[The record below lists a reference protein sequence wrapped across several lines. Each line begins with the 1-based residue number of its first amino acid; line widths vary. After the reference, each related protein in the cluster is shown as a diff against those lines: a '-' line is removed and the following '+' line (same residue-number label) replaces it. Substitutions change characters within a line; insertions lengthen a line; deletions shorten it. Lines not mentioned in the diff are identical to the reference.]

1 MADLRAADH
10 GDTGEY
16 FISVCNIQGC
26 PRNVGLLAGFCWMAT
41 HSPLYSLGLGV
52 VVTNVW
58 CIRRAEMRISSDR
71 QTDRHRLP
79 FIRLDSYMPA

>member
-1 MADLRAADH
+1 MADPRTADH

-41 HSPLYSLGLGV
+41 HSPLYSPGLGV

-71 QTDRHRLP
+71 QTDRQTRTC
-79 FIRLDSYMPA
+79 FYSS